1 MWKRLFKRG
10 DAEGPE
16 GQSVTQSRDSAA
28 PATASAWNPNATGST
43 TIQTGTPRAVHKE
56 VVRISMRDTLQAAGI
71 PPAWLRVEPLSMSLP
86 DRDTGVHAR
95 IVVRHWDAR
104 LMHYAPAI
112 QQALEQRILTLDP
125 AAHGWLL
132 GCSWQFSL
140 RSGVPPELPPAQ
152 MWSAQS
158 PTAPQA
164 PVQSV
169 DVDVISGPT
178 RIAGPTPLDAAA
190 REELERMLAARDAE
204 FHNAQGNFAPTQ
216 EMKL

>member
-1 MWKRLFKRG
+1 MWKRLFKR
-10 DAEGPE
+10 DEPAAAD
-16 GQSVTQSRDSAA
+16 GQAALPARDSTV
-28 PATASAWNPNATGST
+28 PATASAWNPNTTGST

-71 PPAWLRVEPLSMSLP
+71 PAAWLRVEPLSMSLP
-86 DRDTGVHAR
+86 DQDTGVHAR

-152 MWSAQS
+152 MWSAHA
-158 PTAPQA
+158 TAA
-164 PVQSV
+164 PPNAVQSV

-178 RIAGPTPLDAAA
+178 RISGPTPLDAAA
-190 REELERMLAARDAE
+190 REELERMMAERDAQ
-204 FHNAQGNFAPTQ
+204 FQKSDATFAATQ
-216 EMKL
+216 SMKL